1 MQSELG
7 RNLKFE
13 AFSKCFG
20 SLCEAVQPESL
31 APMLYQE
38 GLIPLSMI
46 DEMLTQ
52 IERQQKSLKLL
63 NVLLVRIKIDPEAFD
78 CVVAVLSREWSLEPL
93 VIMLNEKLKYL
104 QTSLVLSPVSS
115 MMPKIQLSGT
125 MNGLR
130 YQRHCLV
137 VYNYLYDAKFLHL
150 RAYTKLLMRSSSVD
164 LKVFGLL
171 SRSIYYFFTGRL
183 KRAFKLL
190 KKALEWSDSPSC
202 VNGVILR
209 TQTFSCL
216 SSLFKNFG
224 DHRKAREYL
233 RYAREGVALIEL
245 GYDFA
250 MVALQCGC
258 MNAELQKTQKAE
270 ASYSLAMNEHSQD
283 RSLDPEFKSRF
294 IHPEVIIHQKAS
306 IALALMYLGCSSF
319 QLNLNYASVSELRI
333 RKAANLL
340 ERIGKEVIPRR
351 TMVEFNIARS
361 ILCMQQNR
369 VSEAVHHASKAVE
382 LSSQCGLAG
391 NLLRTP
397 EQLLQFLYDLKK
409 IPKFSQH

>member
-13 AFSKCFG
+13 AFSQCFG
-20 SLCEAVQPESL
+20 SLFETVQPESL

-38 GLIPLSMI
+38 GLIPLRMI
-46 DEMLTQ
+46 EEMLTL

-63 NVLLVRIKIDPEAFD
+63 NVLLVRIKVDPEAFD
-78 CVVAVLSREWSLEPL
+78 RVLAVLSREWLLEPL

-104 QTSLVLSPVSS
+104 QTSLVMSPVSS

-125 MNGLR
+125 MNGLC

-150 RAYTKLLMRSSSVD
+150 CAYTKLLMRSSSVD

-171 SRSIYYFFTGRL
+171 SRSSCYFFTGRL

-209 TQTFSCL
+209 TRTFSCL

-250 MVALQCGC
+250 VVALQCGC
-258 MNAELQKTQKAE
+258 MNAELQKNQEAE
-270 ASYSLAMNEHSQD
+270 ASYSVAMNEHSQD

-294 IHPEVIIHQKAS
+294 IHPEVIIYQKAS
-306 IALALMYLGCSSF
+306 IALALMYLDCSSF
-319 QLNLNYASVSELRI
+319 Q
-333 RKAANLL
+333 
-340 ERIGKEVIPRR
+340 
-351 TMVEFNIARS
+351 
-361 ILCMQQNR
+361 
-369 VSEAVHHASKAVE
+369 
-382 LSSQCGLAG
+382 
-391 NLLRTP
+391 
-397 EQLLQFLYDLKK
+397 
-409 IPKFSQH
+409 